1 MYRQL
6 CPALRSSLWVW
17 HCPSTAAKVCGHD
30 LLRWCPEDG
39 LTTVCSVVPVGSI
52 IVLCYALYTIIR
64 GKVIQSMWVQCHRS
78 DCRYR
83 YYHTI
88 SSRVNHIVNPGVIF
102 KIINDRLSQT
112 GGILRN
118 ELMEQDQV
126 LVPHPC
132 HCNRGDIT
140 DIQLF
145 LVGKSSALIPPIWF

>member
-52 IVLCYALYTIIR
+52 IVLCSALYTIIR
-64 GKVIQSMWVQCHRS
+64 GKVIQSLWVHRS

-88 SSRVNHIVNPGVIF
+88 NSRVNHIVNRCVIF

-112 GGILRN
+112 GGTLRN
-118 ELMEQDQV
+118 ELMEQ
-126 LVPHPC
+126 VPHPY
-132 HCNRGDIT
+132 HCNRGDMT
-140 DIQLF
+140 DIQQLF
-145 LVGKSSALIPPIWF
+145 LVEKSSALIPPIWF